1 LEFLA
6 FPGVFLSLG
15 DDVEEVFREDK
26 GHPLTVDAK
35 LLLEVAQ
42 EVAPSNVTHLSFLVD
57 HDVVRIPVPN
67 AQDECGDAVASTG
80 QGERLNGLLGGGVP
94 LPLVLLPNPLVQ
106 LGRVHLEGRHA
117 ASLLLDVHDRLG
129 VAHHLDHAHLLPRC
143 NHKSATTGRAPE
155 IKPFLL
161 PDAVHYPDDLQ
172 RERSLAIS
180 ILENDLVV
188 VQYLFCQVIGV
199 LPEQPEWFLG
209 RVEDLACSTSH
220 SHQVS
225 QDAAVVQWRRK
236 VLQCLQEI
244 WLGKLLHQELQPFL

>member
-129 VAHHLDHAHLLPRC
+129 VAHHLDHAHLLPRRETGIR
-143 NHKSATTGRAPE
+143 HHPATDDAEIYGAETSTTQKSEG
-155 IKPFLL
+155 
-161 PDAVHYPDDLQ
+161 
-172 RERSLAIS
+172 ERSLAIS